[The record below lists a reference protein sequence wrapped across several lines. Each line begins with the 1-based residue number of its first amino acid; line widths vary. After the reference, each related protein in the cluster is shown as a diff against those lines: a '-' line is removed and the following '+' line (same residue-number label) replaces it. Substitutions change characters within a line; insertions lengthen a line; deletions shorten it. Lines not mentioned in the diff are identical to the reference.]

1 VEIIAALFLEHLEMR
16 QAEGGT
22 TRLDLS
28 GVHFSLAAPSEFP
41 VTIQPHLMVLLRCPA
56 DHQGLAA
63 LEVTFHSD
71 GQPMDI
77 RNVQAV
83 NVEPGK
89 FGYNL
94 VQATVEI
101 AGPMTVEAHCT
112 IDNGPVTAVPLTV
125 VAPTPE

>member
-1 VEIIAALFLEHLEMR
+1 
-16 QAEGGT
+16 
-22 TRLDLS
+22 
-28 GVHFSLAAPSEFP
+28 
-41 VTIQPHLMVLLRCPA
+41 
-56 DHQGLAA
+56 
-63 LEVTFHSD
+63 
-71 GQPMDI
+71 MDI